1 MATTLFRSLLLVF
14 ACATPLLGAAALPDE
29 QQVRQAAVAS
39 FPDFLSFLALP
50 SDALAG
56 DDLVANAQWLQAALL
71 RRGFAVRQVAN
82 GKRPIVF
89 AAGPQDPAKKTVL
102 FYMHYDGQPVVPAQW
117 AQASPWKPVLKRKG
131 TDGKWQAVD
140 MGQLMRADFDPELR
154 LFARAVSDDKGPI
167 VMFFATLDLLH
178 QLGIATAVNVKLIL
192 DSEEEI
198 NSPGIA
204 AAIAQ
209 ESAFLA
215 ADALIIHDGPTHAS
229 GRPTAVFGNRGVQTL
244 TLTVFGPK
252 APLHSGHYGNYVP
265 NPAFALARLLTAMK
279 DEQGRVT
286 IPGYYDTTRISA
298 ADEQVLANAG
308 DDEAALQRRVGI
320 AAAEKVGR
328 NYQESLQYPSLNVRG
343 MAAAGV
349 GKSAANVVPREAV
362 AEIDIRTTTDANAS
376 YLTGL
381 IRKFIVAHGY
391 TLLDHEP
398 SDDER
403 ARLPHIAR
411 LDEGLPAEAAR
422 QPMDAPVRLW
432 VERSLRTA
440 HPSATPALLRAS
452 GGTVPTHEIVA
463 PLKVPFALVT
473 VVNPD
478 NNQHAYDENLRMG
491 NYLSGMRT
499 MMGLLTTP
507 FGGH

>member
-1 MATTLFRSLLLVF
+1 MDNSLFLASLLAL
-14 ACATPLLGAAALPDE
+14 ACAVPLPGAAALPGE
-29 QQVRQAAVAS
+29 QLVRQAAVAS
-39 FPDFLSFLALP
+39 FPDFLTFLSLP
-50 SDALAG
+50 SDAQAG
-56 DDLVANAQWLQAALL
+56 DDMVANAQWLQGALL
-71 RRGFAVRQVAN
+71 RRGFTVRQVAN

-89 AAGPQDPAKKTVL
+89 AAGPQDPARKTVL

-117 AQASPWKPVLKRKG
+117 AQANPWKPVLKQKG
-131 TDGKWQAVD
+131 ADGKWQQVD
-140 MGQLMRADFDPELR
+140 MAQLMRADFDPELR

-167 VMFFATLDLLH
+167 LMFFATLDLLR
-178 QLGIATAVNVKLIL
+178 QQGIATGVNVKLIL

-209 ESAFLA
+209 ESTFLA

-286 IPGYYDTTRISA
+286 IPGYYDTTHISA
-298 ADEQVLANAG
+298 ADQQVLGNAG

-320 AAAEKVGR
+320 AAPERVGR

-343 MAAAGV
+343 MAAAGI
-349 GKSAANVVPREAV
+349 GKAAANVVPREAV
-362 AEIDIRTTTDANAS
+362 AELDIRTTTDAKAA

-381 IRKFIVAHGY
+381 VRQFIGAQGY

-398 SDDER
+398 TDDER
-403 ARLPHIAR
+403 ARLPRMAR
-411 LDEGLPAEAAR
+411 MDEGLPAEAAR
-422 QPMDAPVRLW
+422 QPMDAPVRRW
-432 VERSLRTA
+432 VERSLRAA
-440 HPSATPALLRAS
+440 HPGATPALLRAS

-507 FGGH
+507 FDGN

>member
-1 MATTLFRSLLLVF
+1 
-14 ACATPLLGAAALPDE
+14 
-29 QQVRQAAVAS
+29 
-39 FPDFLSFLALP
+39 
-50 SDALAG
+50 
-56 DDLVANAQWLQAALL
+56 
-71 RRGFAVRQVAN
+71 
-82 GKRPIVF
+82 
-89 AAGPQDPAKKTVL
+89 
-102 FYMHYDGQPVVPAQW
+102 
-117 AQASPWKPVLKRKG
+117 
-131 TDGKWQAVD
+131 
-140 MGQLMRADFDPELR
+140 
-154 LFARAVSDDKGPI
+154 
-167 VMFFATLDLLH
+167 
-178 QLGIATAVNVKLIL
+178 
-192 DSEEEI
+192 
-198 NSPGIA
+198 
-204 AAIAQ
+204 
-209 ESAFLA
+209 
-215 ADALIIHDGPTHAS
+215 
-229 GRPTAVFGNRGVQTL
+229 
-244 TLTVFGPK
+244 
-252 APLHSGHYGNYVP
+252 
-265 NPAFALARLLTAMK
+265 MK

-422 QPMDAPVRLW
+422 QPMDAPVGRTQPAHSPPQ
-432 VERSLRTA
+432 RHAGAAACLRRHRA
-440 HPSATPALLRAS
+440 NPRNRGATEGAICPRHR
-452 GGTVPTHEIVA
+452 GQPG
-463 PLKVPFALVT
+463 
-473 VVNPD
+473 
-478 NNQHAYDENLRMG
+478 Q
-491 NYLSGMRT
+491 
-499 MMGLLTTP
+499 
-507 FGGH
+507 